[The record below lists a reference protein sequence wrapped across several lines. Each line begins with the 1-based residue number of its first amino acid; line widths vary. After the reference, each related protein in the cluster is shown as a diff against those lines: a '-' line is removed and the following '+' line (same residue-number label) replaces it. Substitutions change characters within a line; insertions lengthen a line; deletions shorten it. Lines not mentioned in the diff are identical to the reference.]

1 MERTIRNVT
10 QHTCKHCGRS
20 YWSADKKAGWCDD
33 CRAANRAA
41 RALRKKRGQENAGQ
55 LPLVLE

>member
-1 MERTIRNVT
+1 MKRTIRNIV
-10 QHTCKHCGRS
+10 QYTCKHCKRS
-20 YWSADKKAGWCDD
+20 YWSTDTKAGWCDD

-41 RALRKKRGQENAGQ
+41 RALRKKRGQEHAGQ